1 MTLSLMEQVGYEFA
15 YMFKYSERPGT
26 FAQRH
31 MPDDIADDV
40 KTRRLNEIIALQNT
54 LSERSN
60 RRDVGREFE
69 ILVEGVSKRR
79 DEQLFGRT
87 SQNKVVVFDKGDH
100 AVGDYVRVRVTGCTS
115 ATLFGEEI

>member
-1 MTLSLMEQVGYEFA
+1 MELVGYEFA

-79 DEQLFGRT
+79 DDQLFGRT